1 MKASRRGAGAGCPH
15 VVYLSRQALDL
26 FMQLHILAAESPF
39 VLPSFGQS
47 QHCTIALS
55 SLNRAANHAIELAQ
69 RQGLPLGNFTIHAS
83 A

>member
-1 MKASRRGAGAGCPH
+1 MKASRRGAGCPH